1 MIGQV
6 PILELL
12 SGLVIT
18 GIFLIMIIG
27 VIFGDTWRDRK

>member
-18 GIFLIMIIG
+18 AIVFI
-27 VIFGDTWRDRK
+27 VIWGCAFGDDGRDRK